1 MKIFVG
7 ENNDAD
13 IKATI
18 MDPNTRMLIHVNI
31 GDYENDMDVFQM
43 LRGGSVS
50 DMARRKNEW
59 NKFTITPDMID
70 T

>member
-1 MKIFVG
+1 
-7 ENNDAD
+7 
-13 IKATI
+13 